1 MKLTAMVL
9 MGSMLFASSVL
20 ASADATRMSTAT
32 GRVASIDGAANSL
45 VVKMDGENGDA
56 QEVTFVAAADSKIIK
71 DGAAIA
77 LADLKEGEKVT
88 ITYKSQEGKNVIVN
102 IGVESKS

>member
-9 MGSMLFASSVL
+9 MGSMLFASSAL
-20 ASADATRMSTAT
+20 ASTDTPRLSTAT
-32 GRVASIDGAANSL
+32 GHVASIDGEANSM
-45 VVKMDGENGDA
+45 VVKMDGPNGDS
-56 QEVTFVAAADSKIIK
+56 QDVTFVAAADSKIIK
-71 DGAAIA
+71 DGTAIA
-77 LADLKEGEKVT
+77 LADLKQGEKVT